1 MANRI
6 QLRRDGAQQW
16 ANVNPI
22 LAQGELG
29 IELDTS
35 RLKIGD
41 GVTPWNSLKYERPL
55 ETESN
60 TADTLVKRDADG
72 NFEAGAITASLI
84 GNAATA
90 TRLANARSFTLTGDM
105 SGSAQFDGSANI
117 NITAEL
123 NYQPGLPHYD
133 SENLS
138 ATGVYTQ
145 LTIDSRGRVVTGS
158 NPTTLAGYGITDA
171 QIVDPELTA
180 LAGLTTIGLIAR
192 SGAGTLVTR
201 NITGQPGQLV
211 VSNGNA
217 QAANPLIGLADTP
230 VVVGSYNPTGSVS
243 LDQPETSVAE
253 SGSIH
258 QTVNTTEFTV
268 DRYGRLTYAQTAPI
282 STAREGT
289 LAPVYDN
296 ATAYVRYDKVKN
308 SNDRLYEAILPINA
322 GGGEPTHTDT
332 SDTGSWRYLGSALTP
347 QKGLASFSQEDFDVT
362 AWDHAGSIQGGYVKI
377 AERGVDNL
385 QLQNNRIGFADGNT
399 VENFELDQELTATT
413 GYRGFNYLNYVKV
426 NDTSGNLLF
435 GANNTGDSGA
445 GEIDV
450 NVRSYF
456 SDPDIT
462 LDGTVSQKL
471 DKTGNGNLTIQH
483 TQNNAGNRTLL
494 INATNAGNGDALINI
509 TAENDI
515 TISATD
521 VDSRVNVED
530 YHFQDNVLSTTNATM
545 VLDPNDDDD
554 VTGLVQIR
562 GDLQVDGTTTTVNSV
577 TTTIQDP
584 IITLGGEDTLTLDDN
599 KDRGIEFRYYDS
611 QERFG
616 FFGWDEDYAN
626 SNIWSGTGGYRF
638 LYNATN
644 TNEVYAGTDAPLIA
658 GNLRLTTNTGSTSAT
673 TGTLV
678 VTGGVGISE
687 NLNVDGTTT
696 FNNDVLV
703 NKNFILRDD
712 GSIGGANGYDFKI
725 QNQYGTDKFTVDSV
739 LGATTIGWSLDV
751 GHDTSIEGN
760 LLVFGANHEFRV
772 RDGSNINRFTV
783 DSDTGNTVVGRS
795 GLGGTLTVHGAVDFN
810 DAFDVDGA
818 VTLNSTLDV
827 DDDAVFHNDITLDT
841 TGKIFKITN
850 GSADKFTVQSTTG
863 STDIRG
869 TLDVGGAVVL
879 ESTLQVDGNITLGN
893 AASDTLTINSDTTL
907 TDNLTVNQ
915 SVDFDSSLNVDG
927 AVDFNSTLVVDGQT
941 TIYDSLIIE
950 SDNEVFNIN
959 NGSSVTQFSVDFDN
973 GNTVIGRT
981 GQGTGT
987 LTVHGASTFNNPSS
1001 FTDNV
1006 TIGNANTD
1014 TLTVNS
1020 VSTFTDNVTVNGN
1033 FDVDGNAIIEGNL
1046 TVNGTTSTVNSTV
1059 TTLDD
1064 PVITLGGDTAPSS
1077 ADAKDRGVEFR
1088 YYDSQARLGFF
1099 GWDSTASRY
1108 AFFHNATN
1116 SAEAFNGTRSGI
1128 DAGSIKLF
1136 DSTNATNAGTGALIV
1151 GGGAGIGI
1159 DLYVGDDLVVGDA
1172 GSFGG
1177 NVDITGTL
1185 DVTNNFDINSGKF
1198 TVAASSGNTYAEG
1211 TLQVD
1216 GNVTLGNAA
1225 SDSHTVTGT
1234 VQFNQALTVGE
1245 RANIRNLKIGT
1256 DAANEIGTLAGNLI
1270 LDSTGGTVNITDN
1283 ADVDG
1288 NLNVDGNTQIDGTLT
1303 VDGNTTI
1310 GNAAGDAHSVTGT
1323 VTFNQPITST
1333 DITADNIK
1341 IGVDSPAE
1349 ISTTSGN
1356 LILDSAGGQVHI
1368 TDNLEVDGF
1377 LLVEGNTTLGDASSD
1392 TLTVNATST
1401 FTASITTDDIT
1412 AENIQIGVSGANE
1425 IDTAQGNLIL
1435 DSATGQTIIDDSL
1448 EIKQA
1453 LEVDGSTTL
1462 GDNAAD
1468 ALTVN
1473 ATSTFN
1479 SAITSTDITADAV
1492 KIGVDA
1498 SNEISTTTGNL
1509 VLDSAGGTVN
1519 ITDDADV
1526 DGNLNV
1532 DGNAQIDGT
1541 LDVDGNVTLGN
1552 ASTDAH
1558 TINGT
1563 VTFPNAVDMNGTAT
1577 IDNISLANR
1586 SIIASGGSLVLDS
1599 STNNVQV
1606 TGDLGVSDDLTVSD
1620 NATLGSSSTDSL
1632 TVRATSTFAAAITSD
1647 DITANN
1653 LKLAVDGNSEISTTA
1668 GNLTLDSATS
1678 ETIVDDNLTVNG
1690 TLDVDGLT
1698 TLTDGLTINVAGRE
1712 LSIQDGTGAP
1722 KFTVD
1727 TDNGNTSIV
1736 GTLGVTSATTLSNT
1750 LNVVQGADFDST
1762 VNIDGVTTLTDTTNA
1777 STGNTFSASGALQVA
1792 GGVTIA
1798 KDLAVAEDFKVYG
1811 DFEVDGNVVQKGN
1824 QEFRGRVDFSKNENP
1839 SSLSDNAAL
1848 MVTAGGMTV
1857 DEDVYIGSDLFI
1869 GPNNAT
1875 KFTVLGATGNA
1886 STDGTLNVTGNTTL
1900 TTLNLGS
1907 ATSTGNITVGG
1918 ILNVGTSVFTV
1929 NPTGGNLNMA
1939 GTLDVGGATVID
1951 DTFNV
1956 TGATDL
1962 DSTLNV
1968 DGAATFNNTITQ
1980 NSTSLFKDNVVLRGA
1995 SKTLILQN
2003 GSGTDKITM
2012 QSTTGNITAAGLT
2025 TTNTLDVTSNTT
2037 IGGTLGVTGQIT
2049 GNITGDLTGTADKS
2063 DLADI
2068 TDTTTTDA
2076 TFYPTFVSAV
2086 TGYSEMRVDSTNL
2099 TYNPYENR
2107 LTVAN
2112 FRSTTDFE
2120 VQGNLTV
2127 TGALTY
2133 FVAQV
2138 GSIANHDTD
2147 ALAEGTTNL
2156 YFTNERVD
2164 DRVAALVDGG
2174 TGISATYDD
2183 ANNLLSLAVDF
2194 GEINTDDLTE
2204 GSSNRFFTQ
2213 ARTRNAFTY
2222 GTGIQHDGSGTL
2234 SVTQSDIDTDN
2245 VTEGSTNIFF
2255 TDARARGAFSATGDL
2270 GYNASTGVFSF
2281 TERTDAEVNTLADAR
2296 IAAATT
2302 DDLSEGSTNVYYTNT
2317 RADARVNLQT
2327 GANLDL
2333 SQKDTGDLS
2342 EGSNLYYTDERVDD
2356 RVAALISGGT
2366 GISATYNDAGNLL
2379 TLSADFGEF
2388 DTSNI
2393 TEGSNLYYTNARA
2406 DARIAA
2412 ASVTDLSDVDQAV
2425 ATTDSPSFVQL
2436 TSTVATGTAPFVV
2449 ASTTKVVNLNADRL
2463 DGMSTHSSAQ
2473 ASSIVARDAS
2483 GDFAANVI
2491 TASLTG
2497 NVTGQVSDISN
2508 HDTGDLAEGTN
2519 LYYTQARVDARI
2531 GVLAATAA
2539 QGALADSATQ
2549 PGDLATVATS
2559 GSYNDLSNLPTL
2571 FSGAYADLTGKP
2583 TLGTAAATASTDY
2596 ATAAQGATA
2605 DSALQAETLSLADL
2619 KAVVAASSSFSD
2631 FQSRVAA
2638 L

>member
-308 SNDRLYEAILPINA
+308 SNDRLYEAILDINA

-362 AWDHAGSIQGGYVKI
+362 AWDSANSIQGGYVKI

-703 NKNFILRDD
+703 NKNFILKDD

-725 QNQYGTDKFTVDSV
+725 QNQYGHDKFTVDSV

-751 GHDTSIEGN
+751 GHDTSIDGN
-760 LLVFGANHEFRV
+760 LLVFGANHAFRV

-783 DSDTGNTVVGRS
+783 DSDNGNTEIGRS

-1185 DVTNNFDINSGKF
+1185 DVTNDFDINSGKF

-1303 VDGNTTI
+1303 VDGNATI
-1310 GNAAGDAHSVTGT
+1310 GNAAGDAHSFTGT

-1341 IGVDSPAE
+1341 IGVDAATE

-1425 IDTAQGNLIL
+1425 IDTAQGNLII

-1498 SNEISTTTGNL
+1498 SNEISTTTGVL

-1519 ITDDADV
+1519 ITDHADV

-1532 DGNAQIDGT
+1532 DGNTQIDGT
-1541 LDVDGNVTLGN
+1541 LNVDGNVTLGD

-1563 VTFPNAVDMNGTAT
+1563 VTFANAVDMNGTAT
-1577 IDNISLANR
+1577 IDNISFANR

-1632 TVRATSTFAAAITSD
+1632 TVRATSTFTAAITSD

-1712 LSIQDGTGAP
+1712 LSIQDGTGAA

-1777 STGNTFSASGALQVA
+1777 STGNNFAASGALQVT
-1792 GGVTIA
+1792 GGASIA
-1798 KDLAVAEDFKVYG
+1798 RDLSVGNDLQIYG
-1811 DFEVDGNVVQKGN
+1811 DFTVDGNQVSKGN

-1839 SSLSDNAAL
+1839 SNLSDNAAL
-1848 MVTAGGMTV
+1848 MVTSGGMTV

-1875 KFTVLGATGNA
+1875 KFTVLGATGNV

-1900 TTLNLGS
+1900 TTLDLGS

-1939 GTLDVGGATVID
+1939 GTLNVGGATVID
-1951 DTFNV
+1951 DSFNV

-2156 YFTNERVD
+2156 YFTDERVD

-2255 TDARARGAFSATGDL
+2255 TDARARGAFSVTGDL

-2281 TERTDAEVNTLADAR
+2281 TERTDAEVNALADAR

-2342 EGSNLYYTDERVDD
+2342 EGSNLYYTNERVDD

-2436 TSTVATGTAPFVV
+2436 TSTIATGTAPFVV

-2473 ASSIVARDAS
+2473 VSSIVSRDAS

-2519 LYYTQARVDARI
+2519 LYYTQ
-2531 GVLAATAA
+2531 
-2539 QGALADSATQ
+2539 
-2549 PGDLATVATS
+2549 DL
-2559 GSYNDLSNLPTL
+2559 PC
-2571 FSGAYADLTGKP
+2571 
-2583 TLGTAAATASTDY
+2583 
-2596 ATAAQGATA
+2596 
-2605 DSALQAETLSLADL
+2605 
-2619 KAVVAASSSFSD
+2619 
-2631 FQSRVAA
+2631 
-2638 L
+2638 